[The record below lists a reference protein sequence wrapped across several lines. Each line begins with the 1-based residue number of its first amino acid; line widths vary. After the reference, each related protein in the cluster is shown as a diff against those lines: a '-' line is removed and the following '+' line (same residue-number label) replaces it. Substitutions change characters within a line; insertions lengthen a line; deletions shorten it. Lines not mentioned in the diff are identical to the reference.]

1 MEFEFD
7 RLVLDIVNISRMIN
21 GRSMKFSK
29 TLSNQNMLKVAKF
42 GVLTFTL
49 FELLKFSALLSKMTL
64 PSGIIFIWNF
74 SANSHRIVAT
84 KMPF

>member
-29 TLSNQNMLKVAKF
+29 TLSNQNTLKVAKF

-49 FELLKFSALLSKMTL
+49 FEPLKFSALLSKMTL